1 MRSPEEIRRTAAN
14 KYRDFLREHFAG
26 RSIFPYDID
35 FGRPRG
41 GRELDRIAEESR
53 ALLNGSAT
61 TVGHGYTVETEL
73 VGTMFGQ
80 QRFPSRVFFAD
91 AGNFLRFIEKE
102 AEFATIVRE
111 VSLIENLVPS
121 SSTWAREHPLDVLA
135 KSGKWA
141 DIAAVLNYLLLCPQ
155 PGCYP
160 RELPLHVSG
169 KLLGDEHRT
178 ICSILSTIPGRHW
191 KEGPDY
197 FAQLGLRQPPASFL
211 RFRFLDPTVRTAN
224 GYPVDDLSVSIDTLR
239 VRPLLAEKIFMVEN
253 LMTFLAFPQ
262 VRGSLVIFGEGNAA
276 ARVADLTWLNQSNL
290 SYWGDLDPFGF
301 VILNRLRAHFP
312 NVRSILM
319 DRSVLA
325 KFESLAAEAKLPTD
339 YNLPHLTDCERDVSR
354 EVFDRRR
361 SIEQEKIPQSE
372 LSTLLVG
379 EGSRHRGFDR

>member
-53 ALLNGSAT
+53 SLMNGSAT

-80 QRFPSRVFFAD
+80 QRFPSRVFFPD

-102 AEFATIVRE
+102 SEFAIIVRE
-111 VSLIENLVPS
+111 ITLIENLVPS
-121 SSTWAREHPLDVLA
+121 ASTWAREHPLDVLA

-141 DIAAVLNYLLLCPQ
+141 DIAAVLNYLLLFPR
-155 PGCYP
+155 PECYP
-160 RELPLHVSG
+160 RQLPLHVSG
-169 KLLGDEHRT
+169 KLLGDEQRT
-178 ICSILSTIPGRHW
+178 ICSILSTIPGPHW
-191 KEGPDY
+191 TQGPDY

-211 RFRFLDPTVRTAN
+211 RFRFLDQAVRTAN

-239 VRPLLAEKIFMVEN
+239 IQPLGAEKIFMVEN
-253 LMTFLAFPQ
+253 LMTFLAFPP
-262 VRGSLVIFGEGNAA
+262 VRGALVLFGEGNAA
-276 ARVADLTWLNQSNL
+276 ARVADLTWLRQTNL
-290 SYWGDLDPFGF
+290 TYWGDLDPFGF
-301 VILNRLRAHFP
+301 VILNRLRAKFP

-319 DRSVLA
+319 DGSVLA
-325 KFESLAAEAKLPTD
+325 KYESYATEAKLPTD
-339 YNLPHLTDCERDVSR
+339 YNLPHLTDSERDVAR
-354 EVFDRRR
+354 ELFDRRR
-361 SIEQEKIPQSE
+361 SIEQEKIPQLE
-372 LSTLLVG
+372 LSAVI
-379 EGSRHRGFDR
+379 EGS